1 MMISPLH
8 MLLAIAAAG
17 ISRRIGKVLVRR
29 FVITVGFSIATVM
42 FIKML

>member
-1 MMISPLH
+1 MISPLH

-17 ISRRIGKVLVRR
+17 IARKIGSVLLRR
-29 FVITVGFSIATVM
+29 FVITVGFSIAAVM